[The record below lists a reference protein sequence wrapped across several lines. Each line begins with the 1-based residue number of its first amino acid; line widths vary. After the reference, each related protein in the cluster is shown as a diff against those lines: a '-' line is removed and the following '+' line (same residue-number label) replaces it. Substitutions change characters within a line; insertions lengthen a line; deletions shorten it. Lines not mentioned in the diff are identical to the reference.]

1 MEGIMAEKKKNTVS
15 VVWDIAKPLAEE
27 LGLQLWDIRFLK
39 EGVNWYLRIIIDRD
53 DRPVDI
59 DDCVNMSH
67 AIDEPLDKYDPIDR
81 SYSLQVQSPGIER
94 ELTRDFHFEKYLG
107 EKITVKFIRAVDG
120 KREYKGT
127 LASYDN
133 GDIRVTLENGEAL
146 EFNKKDTSWVKL
158 DDFGGFEKDE

>member
-1 MEGIMAEKKKNTVS
+1 MAEKKKNTVS
-15 VVWDIAKPLAEE
+15 VVWDIAKPLADE
-27 LGLQLWDIRFLK
+27 LGLVLWDVRFQK
-39 EGVNWYLRIIIDRD
+39 EGVNWYLRIIVDRE

-67 AIDEPLDKYDPIDR
+67 AIDEPLDRLDPIEQ

-107 EKITVKFIRAVDG
+107 EKIMVKFIHALNG

-127 LASYDN
+127 LASYDSGN
-133 GDIRVTLENGEAL
+133 ISMTLENGETV
-146 EFNKKDTSWVKL
+146 EFNKKEASWVKL

>member
-1 MEGIMAEKKKNTVS
+1 MAEKKKNTVS
-15 VVWDIAKPLAEE
+15 VVWDIAKPLADE
-27 LGLQLWDIRFLK
+27 LGLVLWDVRFQK
-39 EGVNWYLRIIIDRD
+39 EGVNWYLRIIVDRE

-67 AIDEPLDKYDPIDR
+67 AIDEPLDRLDPIEQ

-107 EKITVKFIRAVDG
+107 EKIMVKFIHALNG
-120 KREYKGT
+120 KREYKVT

-133 GDIRVTLENGEAL
+133 GNISMTLENGETV
-146 EFNKKDTSWVKL
+146 EFNKKEASWVKL

>member
-1 MEGIMAEKKKNTVS
+1 MAEKKKNTVS
-15 VVWDIAKPLAEE
+15 VVWDIAKPLADE
-27 LGLQLWDIRFLK
+27 LGLVLWDVRFQK
-39 EGVNWYLRIIIDRD
+39 EGVNWYLRIIVDRE

-67 AIDEPLDKYDPIDR
+67 AIDEPLDRLDPIEQ

-94 ELTRDFHFEKYLG
+94 ELTRDFHFKKYLG
-107 EKITVKFIRAVDG
+107 EKIMVKFIHALNG

-133 GDIRVTLENGEAL
+133 GNISMTLENGETV
-146 EFNKKDTSWVKL
+146 EFNKKEASWVKL

>member
-1 MEGIMAEKKKNTVS
+1 MAEKKKNTVS
-15 VVWDIAKPLAEE
+15 VVWDIAQPLAEE
-27 LGLQLWDIRFLK
+27 LGLRLWDVRFLK

-67 AIDEPLDKYDPIDR
+67 AIDEPLDRYDPIDR
-81 SYSLQVQSPGIER
+81 SYSLQVQSPGLER

-107 EKITVKFIRAVDG
+107 EKVMIKFIRAYNG

-127 LASYDN
+127 LASYCN
-133 GDIRVTLENGEAL
+133 GDVSVTLPDGETI
-146 EFNKKDTSWVKL
+146 EFNKKDTSWIKL

>member
-1 MEGIMAEKKKNTVS
+1 MAEKKKNTVS
-15 VVWDIAKPLAEE
+15 VVWDIAKPLADE
-27 LGLQLWDIRFLK
+27 LGLVLWDVRFQK
-39 EGVNWYLRIIIDRD
+39 EGVNWYLRIIVDRE

-59 DDCVNMSH
+59 DDCINMSH
-67 AIDEPLDKYDPIDR
+67 AIDEPLDRLDPIEQ

-107 EKITVKFIRAVDG
+107 EKIMVKFIHALNG

-133 GDIRVTLENGEAL
+133 GNISMTLENGETV
-146 EFNKKDTSWVKL
+146 EFNKKEASWVKL